1 MGTHTDTDEMVAST
15 VSRAEVEDL
24 FYLEADL
31 LDSIGSL
38 DDWLQLLTDD
48 ATYYVPPNDK
58 PDADARYTLFTVS
71 PTTYRIAAARAGR

>member
-1 MGTHTDTDEMVAST
+1 MNEMVAST

-31 LDSIGSL
+31 LDSWQL

-48 ATYYVPPNDK
+48 AT
-58 PDADARYTLFTVS
+58 
-71 PTTYRIAAARAGR
+71 